1 MLFLP
6 KSIANPGQKN
16 LSSTVTAAS
25 SLSRTRPGRT
35 HLPPIGVRVAHDP
48 SPAPQPAAA
57 DITPDCSGD
66 TASRSPRPLARHRE
80 MVSGATA
87 PAARTGSASAR
98 ARSPPLSPASA
109 LAKGKGGR
117 KAANPH
123 LSDDERRRERVLKN
137 RESAMK
143 SLQKKKLYTEDLEAR
158 ASALH
163 VRNAEL
169 KFKIRA
175 LLARLSH
182 PGAGGNTALT
192 SGIAIDYLATLP
204 EDLVPDF
211 HAEPGLVTSVQQHKQ
226 QPKQRQTQHH
236 ASQQRGLQQEQQ
248 QSHYYP
254 VNEHHNLST
263 PNLLPSDPL
272 LHVPHVQF
280 SPVSLID
287 TQPTDV
293 NATLQE
299 LQASL
304 AQSHEPNLQHHGP
317 SDQCPMPVMPHARQ
331 PLHSHIAS
339 AIDSAFLDAFG
350 VDEPDLTS
358 ILPFGTSHPHSGSP
372 PI

>member
-1 MLFLP
+1 LLAILIRP
-6 KSIANPGQKN
+6 ADVARP
-16 LSSTVTAAS
+16 TAAVPRRG
-25 SLSRTRPGRT
+25 LVLA
-35 HLPPIGVRVAHDP
+35 LP
-48 SPAPQPAAA
+48 
-57 DITPDCSGD
+57 
-66 TASRSPRPLARHRE
+66 RE
-80 MVSGATA
+80 MVSGTTN

-143 SLQKKKLYTEDLEAR
+143 SLQKKKRYTEDLEER

-182 PGAGGNTALT
+182 PSATGSTALA
-192 SGIAIDYLATLP
+192 SGIAFDYLATLP

-211 HAEPGLVTSVQQHKQ
+211 HDEPGEVTNVQQRKE
-226 QPKQRQTQHH
+226 QPQPRQTQHLT
-236 ASQQRGLQQEQQ
+236 SQQHGQHLHQQ
-248 QSHYYP
+248 QQQHHYYH
-254 VNEHHNLST
+254 VDEHHIQST
-263 PNLLPSDPL
+263 PSLVQSDPL
-272 LHVPHVQF
+272 AHVPQIQF
-280 SPVSLID
+280 SPVSLIE

-293 NATLQE
+293 NTTLQA

-304 AQSHEPNLQHHGP
+304 AQAHEPNQHHHGP
-317 SDQCPMPVMPHARQ
+317 SGHSSIPVMPHDRQ
-331 PLHSHIAS
+331 PLHSHVPS

-350 VDEPDLTS
+350 TDEPDLAS
-358 ILPFGTSHPHSGSP
+358 ILPFGTSHPHSGVP
-372 PI
+372 NI